1 MLERLAL
8 RPHIVTTSHMQ
19 TPQSPGRLVALL
31 SIGFVIGVACS
42 CAVYWL
48 FVAPSGGSDQ
58 LADTV
63 VAPPS
68 VAETYP
74 STQLLI
80 APTEAS
86 NTPEPL
92 MFPVRNLNE
101 IASMRSASEQQL
113 AIRVLLSDLNEAQ
126 VAELLI
132 QSQDIFEDEDWSALH
147 SAIVQRLAHQNPSRA
162 LSLVL
167 DADNSYN
174 LGPLVTHAFREWAHS
189 NLDEAVSYAR
199 TLDPDI
205 KAIALGVILRER
217 TDLSENTIRAIAR
230 DLGDEQRATSTITQR
245 KIDEAIDDPEKAWN
259 ELALELQDDQGNTS
273 AILRIANAWVEESG
287 LNVLDQV
294 YESLTNIQV
303 RQDVIRNV
311 LFEVAQTDP
320 AGAFN
325 YAVAMNDQYNSMV
338 SVVASTW
345 ARSDPR
351 SALSAAIEIK
361 KVSARKAAAE
371 EVVRAWARSEPR
383 ELLEGIDA
391 LPTDL
396 QEAAS
401 VEALSE
407 IAIES
412 PQEAADLVA
421 AMVSGSVKTSSASSV
436 VRMWS
441 RHDHTA
447 ALEWILNEPGV
458 EEIRSDLLYSIM
470 HTLVS
475 VDPELAMTTALAQPI
490 EETDSRT
497 GIYREELGME
507 FTVISMLAYSDP
519 KKAIELL
526 PQVREGQTRFE
537 SFETV
542 AQSLLRNGEIDQ
554 AFNIAQ
560 QVPDSDREQF
570 YLAVTTAWAGS
581 DPVGMLNS
589 MNRFPSEDA
598 MSRAAL
604 VLVMSNHTSKTLSD
618 EQVEEAKRYI
628 SEEHA
633 RALKEGDVD
642 FLQSFILGN

>member
-1 MLERLAL
+1 MQTNSSPSRLAVL
-8 RPHIVTTSHMQ
+8 LTVAF
-19 TPQSPGRLVALL
+19 LV
-31 SIGFVIGVACS
+31 GVGCAS
-42 CAVYWL
+42 AVYWL
-48 FVAPSGGSDQ
+48 IVAPSGGSGDQ

-63 VAPPS
+63 VASPS

-80 APTEAS
+80 APTEAP
-86 NTPEPL
+86 NTPEPPK
-92 MFPVRNLNE
+92 FAVRSLDE
-101 IASMRSASEQQL
+101 IASMKSPSEQQL
-113 AIRVLLSDLNEAQ
+113 AIRVLLSDLEEAQ
-126 VAELLI
+126 VADLLT
-132 QSQDIFEDEDWSALH
+132 QSEDIFEDEDWSALH
-147 SAIVQRLAHQNPSRA
+147 SAIVQRLAFQNPRRA

-167 DADNSYN
+167 DADNPYN
-174 LGPLVTHAFREWAHS
+174 LGPLVTHVFREWAHS
-189 NLDEAVSYAR
+189 NLDEAVSHAR
-199 TLDPDI
+199 TLNPDI
-205 KAIALGVILRER
+205 KEIALGVILRER

-230 DLGDEQRATSTITQR
+230 DLGNEERATSTITQR
-245 KIDEAIDDPEKAWN
+245 KIDEAIHDPETAWS
-259 ELALELQDDQGNTS
+259 EMALKLQDDRGNTS

-287 LNVLDQV
+287 LSVLDQV

-303 RQDVIRNV
+303 RQDVIRQV
-311 LFEVAQTDP
+311 LFEAAQTDP
-320 AGAFN
+320 KDAFN

-383 ELLEGIDA
+383 ELLEGVDA

-401 VEALSE
+401 VEALGE
-407 IAIES
+407 ISIES

-421 AMVSGSVKTSSASSV
+421 AMDSGSVKTSSARSV

-441 RHDHTA
+441 RRDHNA

-470 HTLVS
+470 HTLIE
-475 VDPELAMTTALAQPI
+475 VDPRLAMTTALAQPI
-490 EETDSRT
+490 EESNSGT
-497 GIYREELGME
+497 GIYRAELGLE
-507 FTVISMLAYSDP
+507 FTVISTLAFSDVDR
-519 KKAIELL
+519 AMELL
-526 PQVREGQTRFE
+526 PQVREGPTRFRA
-537 SFETV
+537 FETV
-542 AQSLLRNGEIDQ
+542 AQSLLRNGEIDE

-570 YLAVTTAWAGS
+570 YLALTTAWAGS

-604 VLVMSNHTSKTLSD
+604 LLVMSNSTTKTLSD
-618 EQVEEAKRYI
+618 QQVEQAMKYI

-633 RALKEGDVD
+633 GALKEGDVD
-642 FLQSFILGN
+642 FLQSLILGK